1 MSALSIHPIEYVK
14 LHVHFDTRLR
24 GARLLAAMVAKIFDF
39 AEPAAAGAVV
49 LLITAL
55 AIVSFMQ
62 ISAATLMTSYYIDA
76 ISRII
81 FTP

>member
-14 LHVHFDTRLR
+14 LHVHFDAWLR
-24 GARLLAAMVAKIFDF
+24 GSRLLAAIVAKVFDC
-39 AEPAAAGAVV
+39 AEHAAAGAVV

-76 ISRII
+76 IFKII